1 MLSAEYELVLA
12 SLQPHGE
19 HHLLEITNDS
29 ELVSPE
35 FGQDCLYHFE
45 AVCPSQLFWEF
56 LYPQRGWSLS
66 SERFYVW
73 IMRLH
78 PYEHCRLN
86 QDWTPDSREAS
97 LRSCQWSLRFS
108 GKIKLKKKKKKTKKK
123 ETQLRAESS
132 QWTWLGADFISTL
145 PAASLLNFSLDSM
158 RAEFFPKSPIT
169 WANQEGSVYFSI
181 KRMPPRSTTLFSSSF
196 RLKSSVHR
204 HLLAYHPNKNLTTS
218 PGNSSHIGQLH
229 FFEGSFWFC
238 IKKFCHSGLL

>member
-1 MLSAEYELVLA
+1 MSV
-12 SLQPHGE
+12 
-19 HHLLEITNDS
+19 
-29 ELVSPE
+29 VSQI
-35 FGQDCLYHFE
+35 FGKDQTKE
-45 AVCPSQLFWEF
+45 
-56 LYPQRGWSLS
+56 
-66 SERFYVW
+66 
-73 IMRLH
+73 
-78 PYEHCRLN
+78 
-86 QDWTPDSREAS
+86 
-97 LRSCQWSLRFS
+97 
-108 GKIKLKKKKKKTKKK
+108 KKKTKKK

-169 WANQEGSVYFSI
+169 WANQEGSVYFPI